1 MNNSE
6 NKSLDNFLISF
17 MLNDLWMCMKIWS
30 KIRQDNIR
38 DKTVIQEADVSKFG
52 QRLDRI
58 TYAIKQ
64 LYRRLMYLMRPKSN

>member
-1 MNNSE
+1 MFYGIVKVKLIGYKVCRLNNSA

-38 DKTVIQEADVSKFG
+38 DKTVTGD
-52 QRLDRI
+52 
-58 TYAIKQ
+58 
-64 LYRRLMYLMRPKSN
+64 